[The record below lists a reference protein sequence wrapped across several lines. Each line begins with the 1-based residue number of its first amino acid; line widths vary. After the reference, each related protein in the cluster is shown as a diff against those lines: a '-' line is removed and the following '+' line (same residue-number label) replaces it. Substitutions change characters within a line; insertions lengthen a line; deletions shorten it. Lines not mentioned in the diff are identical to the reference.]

1 MSGSL
6 GRPISL
12 GDIAREVDHLLRSLV
27 EAELFHEAD
36 EVIGEGLTLNQGRDH
51 GSAAFVNEGGLLNQ
65 EAVKVIQEEPG
76 PGRQVDQAA
85 ALRGE
90 VGPASEG
97 SDQFTL
103 EGHCLPSASHS
114 AIKGME
120 SPELYPDHRGSQA
133 VAGAGLSGLH
143 DGSIDL

>member
-1 MSGSL
+1 MASPWCVQRNHRRKVPG
-6 GRPISL
+6 
-12 GDIAREVDHLLRSLV
+12 AAERSTSSS
-27 EAELFHEAD
+27 A
-36 EVIGEGLTLNQGRDH
+36 LTPTY
-51 GSAAFVNEGGLLNQ
+51 EGGLLNQ

-76 PGRQVDQAA
+76 PGRQVDEAA

-143 DGSIDL
+143 DGSIMVASISKSLTYLTIF